1 VAKDD
6 LKITI
11 KVTKIMMKLK
21 LKIRNTNWK
30 KKQKSLMTLFLLFF
44 KKIIYFKNFYLARQY
59 FGLLKDFLVHP
70 LPCFSSFPSF
80 LGFLVFQ
87 VKEKNKMF
95 LILFKYQ
102 PKAEE

>member
-1 VAKDD
+1 
-6 LKITI
+6 
-11 KVTKIMMKLK
+11 MKLK

-30 KKQKSLMTLFLLFF
+30 KQTEVIDFFIFAIFQKSNL
-44 KKIIYFKNFYLARQY
+44 IYFKNFYLARQY

-102 PKAEE
+102 PKARK